1 MIIQSV
7 IADNLFKCCQIRL
20 SELPEKGIIAM
31 SGDSQADEGVIES
44 VCFALFGRGCMQNI
58 LYESANDCFIKLQF
72 SVDEGAQYE
81 LTRRLNSD
89 GTQSINLKKK
99 SGESETTLVDQ
110 TAVDR
115 VIGFT
120 YEMFIEHLLWIN
132 SGGQPLSKLKEHRDH
147 IARQLKERQDLHA
160 SLNYRTTLFQGSQRT
175 IRKAKR
181 GLKQSNFFQ
190 GVMFLYTLYLIV
202 AALAN
207 TVMPESTLAKV
218 LLEQLMVQ
226 YPGWDSTDL
235 SPLLYSI
242 IGLCLLL
249 AFTWGLCLILKMRIK
264 GLQQVPEKMAEA
276 LATLDDLAEGASAE
290 QMAER
295 DILRSKLLDQ
305 RAQPEEVQEYLKR
318 IKPWLDRS
326 LDRFRTQLL
335 LAECAVS
342 SAASVDIKGRIAE
355 VEKWL
360 LERSITKQFIFFK
373 GYCANDPFDEL
384 IMSNKA
390 LRQLWFFSDG
400 VPKAREI
407 TLNIRYDNKHGKLKV
422 TG

>member
-7 IADNLFKCCQIRL
+7 VADNLFKYCQIRL
-20 SELPEKGIIAM
+20 TELPENGIIAM
-31 SGDSQADEGVIES
+31 SGDSQARESVIES
-44 VCFALFGRGCMQNI
+44 VCFALFGRGCTQNI
-58 LYESANDCFIKLQF
+58 LYEGANDGFINLQF
-72 SVDEGAQYE
+72 SLDDGTQYE

-89 GTQSINLKKK
+89 GIQRISLQKK
-99 SGESETTLVDQ
+99 SGESEAALVDQ
-110 TAVDR
+110 ATVDR

-120 YEMFIEHLLWIN
+120 YEMFVEYLLWVN
-132 SGGQPLSKLKEHRDH
+132 SGEQPLSKLKEHRDH
-147 IARQLKERQDLHA
+147 VARQLKKRQDLHA

-207 TVMPESTLAKV
+207 TMMPESALAKV
-218 LLEQLMVQ
+218 LLGQLMAQ

-249 AFTWGLCLILKMRIK
+249 SVTWGLCLILKMRIK
-264 GLQQVPEKMAEA
+264 GLQQVPKKMAEA
-276 LATLDDLAEGASAE
+276 LATLDELADGAPVE
-290 QMAER
+290 RMAER
-295 DILRSKLLDQ
+295 DILRGKLLDKT
-305 RAQPEEVQEYLKR
+305 AQPEEIQDYLKR
-318 IKPWLDRS
+318 IKPWIDQS

-335 LAECAVS
+335 LAERAVS
-342 SAASVDIKGRIAE
+342 SALVDINGRATD

-360 LERSITKQFIFFK
+360 SECSIVKQFIFLND
-373 GYCANDPFDEL
+373 YCADDSFNKL
-384 IMSNKA
+384 ITSNKA
-390 LRQLWFFSDG
+390 LSQLWFFSDS
-400 VPKAREI
+400 VPKVHEI
-407 TLNIRYDNKHGKLKV
+407 TLHIRCENKRGELKV
-422 TG
+422 SG